1 MGPTTSLF
9 SRTRPGISRPKTV
22 RGFMSLPGEIR
33 NQIYAYIFESEFRC
47 EVASKNRQFDKPK
60 PRKVK
65 LWAGA
70 FQSGTQ
76 TLQYTSATKE
86 EEAPITIRISRPLGK
101 YNVVQ
106 GLRTN
111 WFASLFAINLVC
123 KQIHTE
129 TLAFIYSRTTFV
141 FDAPKRITNFLNIIP
156 TSKLELLTKLE
167 LHYTTYGCPA
177 LMKDRI
183 WQDKHT
189 ESWRRTSAHV
199 SKTLINLH
207 TLKIYIKLHHDP
219 LRFNLRQPWVAPLLQ
234 FRRLTQRNTKLQT
247 IGIDF
252 KTRLS
257 SNHFFGNH
265 PLVKAS
271 EDLHQKFG
279 SAISKAIRGVKEEEA
294 MKEFKEAWEGEH
306 AMWQYHLGFG
316 KTGW

>member
-9 SRTRPGISRPKTV
+9 SRTRPGTSKPKTV

-47 EVASKNRQFDKPK
+47 EIASKNRQFEKPK
-60 PRKVK
+60 LRKVK

-70 FQSGTQ
+70 FQPGTQ
-76 TLQYTSATKE
+76 NLKYISKTEVEK
-86 EEAPITIRISRPLGK
+86 PITIRISRSLGK
-101 YNVVQ
+101 YNLVS
-106 GLRTN
+106 GLQTN

-141 FDAPKRITNFLNIIP
+141 FDAPKRITNFLNTIS
-156 TSKLELLTKLE
+156 TYKLELLTKLE

-177 LMKDRI
+177 LMKDRT

-189 ESWRRTSAHV
+189 KSWRRTCAHV

-257 SNHFFGNH
+257 GNQFFGNH
-265 PLVKAS
+265 PLIKAS

-279 SAISKAIRGVKEEEA
+279 NAISKAIRGVKEEEA

>member
-1 MGPTTSLF
+1 
-9 SRTRPGISRPKTV
+9 
-22 RGFMSLPGEIR
+22 
-33 NQIYAYIFESEFRC
+33 
-47 EVASKNRQFDKPK
+47 
-60 PRKVK
+60 
-65 LWAGA
+65 
-70 FQSGTQ
+70 
-76 TLQYTSATKE
+76 
-86 EEAPITIRISRPLGK
+86 
-101 YNVVQ
+101 
-106 GLRTN
+106 
-111 WFASLFAINLVC
+111 
-123 KQIHTE
+123 
-129 TLAFIYSRTTFV
+129 
-141 FDAPKRITNFLNIIP
+141 
-156 TSKLELLTKLE
+156 LLTKLE

-177 LMKDRI
+177 LMKDRT
-183 WQDKHT
+183 WQDKHI
-189 ESWRRTSAHV
+189 ESWRRTCARV